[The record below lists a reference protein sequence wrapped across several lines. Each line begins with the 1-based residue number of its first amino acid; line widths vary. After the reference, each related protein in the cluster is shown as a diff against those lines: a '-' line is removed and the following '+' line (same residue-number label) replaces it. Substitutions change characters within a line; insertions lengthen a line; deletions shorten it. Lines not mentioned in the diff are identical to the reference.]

1 MWGAFSVTV
10 VIVVIAPLQP
20 TLCHYFIRLL
30 KEKGLLLRCYTQ
42 VGGTVGV
49 LGGGGRLPAT
59 WRLSGKSSGPAT
71 LSCDR
76 PVVTWQGTPLL

>member
-1 MWGAFSVTV
+1 MAMWGAFSVTV

-42 VGGTVGV
+42 VGGPWASWEEE
-49 LGGGGRLPAT
+49 GGCLRPGASVVRAQALP
-59 WRLSGKSSGPAT
+59 LC
-71 LSCDR
+71 L
-76 PVVTWQGTPLL
+76 VTGLW